1 MATIHAAWDH
11 TRRIHIGEWRAVGL
25 SFVYFF
31 CVLTAYYVMRPV
43 REQLSAAVGSTQL
56 PWFYAATFLTTLAL
70 APAFG
75 ALVSR
80 YPRRIVVPTVYLF
93 FIACLIGFIPLF
105 TYQGL
110 LSPRALGL
118 VFFVWVSVFNLFVVS
133 VFWSFMA
140 DIWSEEQSR
149 RLFPIIAVAGTIGAV
164 TGPLLTRTLVD
175 VIGVAPLL
183 AVSATLLMVAVVCAV
198 LLGRWA
204 RIHGARRHDASH
216 ETAIG
221 GGMLDGLKQI
231 FALPFMRSMAL
242 LLLLADGIGT
252 VNYALVADYS
262 GATFSDA
269 VARTRF
275 AANVDLAANILTVV
289 LQLSVTRWLL
299 PRKGAGLLITLWA
312 GISVLALSLVIFSP
326 DPHAPLVGAFPAV
339 ALALIISRGLAYGM
353 AEPARHSLFTR
364 VPRNER
370 YKGQNAVDTAVWRF
384 GDLAIALGMN
394 GLRSLGVTAGGF
406 AAISA
411 MAAFTAAA
419 IGVRLSRQGTFG
431 DKPKVPES
439 VQG

>member
-1 MATIHAAWDH
+1 MAAIHAMDDQ
-11 TRRIHIGEWRAVGL
+11 TRRIHIGEWRAVVL

-31 CVLTAYYVMRPV
+31 SVLTAYYVMRPV
-43 REQLSAAVGSTQL
+43 REQLTAAVGSTQL
-56 PWFYAATFLTTLAL
+56 PWFYAATFVTTLAL
-70 APAFG
+70 APVFG

-93 FIACLIGFIPLF
+93 FTACLIGFIPLF
-105 TYQGL
+105 THQGL
-110 LSPRALGL
+110 LSPRALGT

-149 RLFPIIAVAGTIGAV
+149 RLFPIIAVAGTVGAV

-183 AVSATLLMVAVVCAV
+183 AVSASLLMVAVACAV

-204 RIHGARRHDASH
+204 RVHGSRRNDASH
-216 ETAIG
+216 EKAIG

-262 GATFSDA
+262 GATFTDA

-275 AANVDLAANILTVV
+275 AANVDLAANILTVA
-289 LQLSVTRWLL
+289 LQLFVTRWLL
-299 PRKGAGLLITLWA
+299 PRKGPGLLITLWA
-312 GISVLALSLVIFSP
+312 GTSVLALSLVIFSS

-384 GDLAIALGMN
+384 GDMAIALGMN
-394 GLRSLGVTAGGF
+394 GLRSLGVAVGGF
-406 AAISA
+406 ATLSA
-411 MAAFTAAA
+411 LAAFTAAA
-419 IGVRLSRQGTFG
+419 IGVQLSRQSTFD
-431 DKPKVPES
+431 DKAKVPES
-439 VQG
+439 ARS

>member
-1 MATIHAAWDH
+1 MATSHAAGNQ
-11 TRRIHIGEWRAVGL
+11 TRRIQAGEWQAVAL

-31 CVLTAYYVMRPV
+31 SVLTAYYVMRPV

-56 PWFYAATFLTTLAL
+56 PWFYAATFVATLAL

-80 YPRRIVVPTVYLF
+80 YPRRIVVPAVYLF
-93 FIACLIGFIPLF
+93 FIACLVGFIPLF
-105 TYQGL
+105 THQGL
-110 LSPRALGL
+110 LSPRALGM

-149 RLFPIIAVAGTIGAV
+149 RLFPIIAVAGTAGAIA
-164 TGPLLTRTLVD
+164 GPLLTRTLVD

-183 AVSATLLMVAVVCAV
+183 AVSAVLLMVAVACAI

-204 RIHGARRHDASH
+204 RVYGARRHDASH

-231 FALPFMRSMAL
+231 FAVPFMRSMAL

-262 GATFSDA
+262 GATFTDA

-275 AANVDLAANILTVV
+275 AANVDLTANVLTVAV
-289 LQLSVTRWLL
+289 QLLITRWLL
-299 PRKGAGLLITLWA
+299 PRKGPGLLITLWA
-312 GISVLALSLVIFSP
+312 GISVLALSLVIFAP
-326 DPHAPLVGAFPAV
+326 DPHAPLVFAFPAV

-384 GDLAIALGMN
+384 GDMVIALGMN
-394 GLRSLGVTAGGF
+394 GLRSL
-406 AAISA
+406 
-411 MAAFTAAA
+411 
-419 IGVRLSRQGTFG
+419 
-431 DKPKVPES
+431 
-439 VQG
+439 